1 MPVLRPLALIAV
13 AGLAGSAAAAD
24 ISDLRRV
31 ADLRLIG
38 LSAAEFEVGSG
49 GDDTD
54 RTIRVGAGFFYSFV
68 EEFEGDVT
76 GPLVGLEVAQLTA
89 DGETV
94 DIAVITGCLH
104 LGLAYQ
110 TGFRPVH
117 TELAFLAGIGSA
129 DVDDD
134 ALGGDESSYYEWG
147 ARFGAFWTFPIG
159 AQIGIDARVMR
170 GTIHLKVDDDK
181 VSVVNPGFVGGV
193 NLGWRF

>member
-1 MPVLRPLALIAV
+1 MPVIRSLALIAV
-13 AGLAGSAAAAD
+13 AGCAAAAD

-54 RTIRVGAGFFYSFV
+54 RAIRVGAGFFYSFV

-76 GPLVGLEVAQLTA
+76 GPLVGLEVAQLAA

-110 TGFRPVH
+110 TDFRPVH

-134 ALGGDESSYYEWG
+134 VLGGDESSYYEWG
-147 ARFGAFWTFPIG
+147 ARVGAFWTFAMG
-159 AQIGIDARVMR
+159 AQIGLDARIMR
-170 GTIHLKVDDDK
+170 GTTKLKVGDDEVD
-181 VSVVNPGFVGGV
+181 VTNPGFVGGV